1 MARKIKNKK
10 RCKLILTGLIAYAII
25 ISITTTIYIGIS
37 DYNNDYLDNFDDIV
51 NPFPDPP
58 SGGNQT
64 VPDTTGSGVFDAQV
78 MLLSNVE
85 RGTQYN
91 IHLFAL
97 PGQKAELFRDFSVYI
112 YSNQPANYLIKVDG
126 QTHASGSVIWMK
138 KIELHSEYE
147 TMDVF
152 VTLENKTGVSR
163 EFKFEKIVLLDSPWQ
178 TKDKDKDK
186 QADEDVPDLIDP
198 YVRMSRGELNEF
210 IIKRVFADIVA
221 VILAILFG
229 LQLAAL
235 KADLR
240 GIDRV
245 M

>member
-1 MARKIKNKK
+1 MSGKIKNKTK
-10 RCKLILTGLIAYAII
+10 CKIILIGLIAYAII
-25 ISITTTIYIGIS
+25 MSVTTAVYVGMS
-37 DYNNDYLDNFDDIV
+37 GNSNYLDNFDDVI

-64 VPDTTGSGVFDAQV
+64 TPKETGSNVFDAQV
-78 MLLSNVE
+78 ILMSNVE
-85 RGTQYN
+85 RGTQYY

-97 PGQKAELFRDFSVYI
+97 PGQKAELFRDFTVFI

-126 QTHASGSVIWMK
+126 QTHASGSVGWMK
-138 KIELHSEYE
+138 KIDLHSDYE
-147 TMDVF
+147 SMDVI

-163 EFKFEKIVLLDSPWQ
+163 EYKFEKIVLLDSPWQ
-178 TKDKDKDK
+178 TKDKDKTGED
-186 QADEDVPDLIDP
+186 DEDVPDIIDP

-210 IIKRVFADIVA
+210 IIKRVFADIMA